1 MEKTYISITV
11 TYYPGIAPDAYYYKN
26 DGINTEFCKLDLEA
40 ACVRMR
46 ELLSLGAHSESSIN
60 PYNKAIVT
68 QEVIFFDYL

>member
-40 ACVRMR
+40 ACARMS
-46 ELLSLGAHSESSIN
+46 ELLNMGAQSEDSIN
-60 PYNKAIVT
+60 PYNKAITTQKVT
-68 QEVIFFDYL
+68 FFDYL